1 MRWRAELTYLL
12 PVLLLNPILYWHGY
26 NCWFQQDDFAWLGLL
41 QMWNAGY
48 DLPRLLF
55 EPMAQGTVRPISE
68 RGFFLLFRWLFDL
81 NGAPYHLLV
90 LLTQT
95 ANLALLYALVRRL
108 AGSSVAAGLAA
119 LLWCSNNVIAWP
131 LSWVSAYNQILI
143 SFCFLAGLSAFIRY
157 GDTGRKVWLGLV
169 WLIFLLGFGVL
180 ELNVVFPALLLI
192 YALLWARHT
201 LKAIAWLFAPGIA
214 FAALHVLLVRKPS
227 TGVYTIHLGLHVP
240 STLARYWAMAVWP
253 AEMREFTGLPQGLVV
268 IPALAVAAAI
278 AWRLWKR
285 DRLAAFGIGWF
296 LATLSIYLVLP
307 QHVSEYYLTV
317 PAIGLAITLASSL
330 TAAPLPLAAAMLLL
344 LLPVSWLSTWRFTQ
358 RARYRTTA
366 WESIMDGVAQIAA
379 RHPGK
384 AIYLEG
390 IGTDLFIQGFT
401 DNPFRL
407 IGLSNVKLTP
417 HEAASIDTHG
427 WIASMSPFTVPA
439 EAALHAL
446 DSGAA
451 FVFRFEG
458 DRFRHTTPSYRTR
471 LAASELA
478 SAAPTRVELGNTMYD
493 YLLGPGWFE
502 PSDGY
507 RWMGRSARATLG
519 GSGRHL
525 HVRGFCAPA
534 QLAAGPLHLAVRPE
548 SAPAAVNFTIESCSG
563 SFDFVAPLPAELSG
577 RPRFGLTLE
586 VDRAAAVPPDTRELG
601 LAIETLEVL

>member
-1 MRWRAELTYLL
+1 
-12 PVLLLNPILYWHGY
+12 
-26 NCWFQQDDFAWLGLL
+26 
-41 QMWNAGY
+41 
-48 DLPRLLF
+48 
-55 EPMAQGTVRPISE
+55 
-68 RGFFLLFRWLFDL
+68 
-81 NGAPYHLLV
+81 
-90 LLTQT
+90 
-95 ANLALLYALVRRL
+95 
-108 AGSSVAAGLAA
+108 
-119 LLWCSNNVIAWP
+119 
-131 LSWVSAYNQILI
+131 
-143 SFCFLAGLSAFIRY
+143 
-157 GDTGRKVWLGLV
+157 
-169 WLIFLLGFGVL
+169 
-180 ELNVVFPALLLI
+180 
-192 YALLWARHT
+192 
-201 LKAIAWLFAPGIA
+201 
-214 FAALHVLLVRKPS
+214 
-227 TGVYTIHLGLHVP
+227 
-240 STLARYWAMAVWP
+240 
-253 AEMREFTGLPQGLVV
+253 
-268 IPALAVAAAI
+268 
-278 AWRLWKR
+278 
-285 DRLAAFGIGWF
+285 
-296 LATLSIYLVLP
+296 
-307 QHVSEYYLTV
+307 VSEYYLTV

-534 QLAAGPLHLAVRPE
+534 QLAAGPLHLAVKARIGARSRQLHDRKLLRILRFRGATARGVE
-548 SAPAAVNFTIESCSG
+548 RAPPFRT
-563 SFDFVAPLPAELSG
+563 DPRG
-577 RPRFGLTLE
+577 RPRGRRSARHPGTRSGDRNTGSTLTFRLTHRRFERIPAE
-586 VDRAAAVPPDTRELG
+586 VS
-601 LAIETLEVL
+601 